1 MFRMMLS
8 FLLIGF
14 ALGAQVVQEA
24 FRENPG
30 PLDFIRGEGHEQAIL
45 QALTGDALVGLNP
58 QGQPVPR
65 LAMAW
70 VAIPEGW
77 RFRLR
82 EGCTFADGSPV
93 GVQDVLW
100 TFREILAKQEAG
112 RTKRAILEGLAFKA
126 SGAELEV
133 TGARNSYRIL
143 MELARIPI
151 ARQGNPA
158 MGSGP
163 FVLAQ
168 RGAVWQL
175 KARPTHFLAPKVA
188 GFHFRLIQEDQ
199 GVLQQVRKGW
209 LSLAVPPARGKLQ
222 PPAGYSV
229 LQQPTHAQMLMW
241 SQLGTGSLRWIER
254 WRVEAFPSGFL
265 GTHVSPSRGLWP
277 ESLGFPSFKLA
288 AGPLPELRGQR
299 WELIYG
305 AGDELGQRALQALR
319 ERAKADGLDLVL
331 RPLEPA
337 VLMERIST
345 GKFQLACAFQ
355 LFDPHPWAVLEYLEP
370 EGPLNF
376 TRWSHPQVKALCQKL
391 GRPGEDRRWAQLE
404 AIWSESAAAMPLL
417 DFHSLVWVDARLKVE
432 PSPLGLYL
440 TTPGPAGWRWVP

>member
-14 ALGAQVVQEA
+14 ALGAQVVEEA

-30 PLDFIRGEGHEQAIL
+30 PLDFIRGEGHEQAIV
-45 QALTGDALVGLNP
+45 QALTGDALVGLSI
-58 QGQPVPR
+58 QGQPTPR
-65 LAMAW
+65 LAAAW
-70 VAIPEGW
+70 VPIPEGW

-82 EGCTFADGSPV
+82 EGCTFSDGTPV

-112 RTKRAILEGLAFKA
+112 RTKRAILEGLTFRARG
-126 SGAELEV
+126 SELEI
-133 TGARNSYRIL
+133 TGARNPHRML

-151 ARQGNPA
+151 ARQGHPA
-158 MGSGP
+158 QGSGP
-163 FVLAQ
+163 FMLAQ
-168 RGAVWQL
+168 RSGEWHF
-175 KARPTHFLAPKVA
+175 KARPGHFLAPRVP
-188 GFHFRLIQEDQ
+188 GIRFRLIQEDQ

-222 PPAGYSV
+222 APPGYV
-229 LQQPTHAQMLMW
+229 AIQQPTNAQMLVW
-241 SQLGTGSLRWIER
+241 SQLGTGSLRWLER
-254 WRVEAFPSGFL
+254 WRAEAFPPSLFGA
-265 GTHVSPSRGLWP
+265 HVVPSRGLWP
-277 ESLGFPSFKLA
+277 ESLGFPNFSLA
-288 AGPLPELRGQR
+288 AGPLTELRGQR

-305 AGDELGQRALQALR
+305 AGDELSQRAFQALR

-337 VLMERIST
+337 VLMERISA

-355 LFDPHPWAVLEYLEP
+355 LFDPHPWSVLEYLEP

-376 TRWSHPQVKALCQKL
+376 TKWFHPQVKALCQKL
-391 GRPGEDRRWAQLE
+391 GRPGEDRRWEQLQ
-404 AIWSESAAAMPLL
+404 AIWSEGAAAIPLL
-417 DFHSLVWVDARLKVE
+417 NFQSLVWVDARLKVE
-432 PSPLGLYL
+432 ASPLGLYL
-440 TTPGPAGWRWVP
+440 TTPGPSAWTWVR